1 MGGNRGAGT
10 GNRVAVTGIRVA
22 VAGRR
27 IAMVGNRVA
36 MAGQLGRD
44 AGNRLATGRFIIVNQ
59 FLTAGA
65 LEGAVNE
72 GLSPTA
78 PRSKRPE
85 VFDATP

>member
-1 MGGNRGAGT
+1 
-10 GNRVAVTGIRVA
+10 
-22 VAGRR
+22 
-27 IAMVGNRVA
+27 MVCKRVA
-36 MAGQLGRD
+36 MAGDRIARRGSRVVM
-44 AGNRLATGRFIIVNQ
+44 AGDRVAMVGKRVSMVGDRLATGRFIIVNQ